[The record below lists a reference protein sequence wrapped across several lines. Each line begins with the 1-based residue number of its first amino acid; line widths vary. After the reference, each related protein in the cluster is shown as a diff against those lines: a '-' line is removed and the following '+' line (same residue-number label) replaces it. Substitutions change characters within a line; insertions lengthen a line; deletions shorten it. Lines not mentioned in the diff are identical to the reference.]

1 MTFAK
6 LGKNLKAYQDFRLSL
21 ESRLKGAMTFYGWTA
36 VTTTDIG
43 VNPFDP
49 VYYNVGTHA
58 SVANTILSRSFL
70 NELPTWISL
79 VIGALL
85 SLVLWFVL
93 GKLKTLAGVSVG
105 FASFVALMAAIG
117 AFYAATGIFPG
128 ALGPG
133 LTVFLTVLGL
143 TLMKFW
149 GSEAEKRY
157 IRGAF
162 STYLSPDVIKELEAD
177 PDKLKLGG
185 EKKLMTA
192 MFTDVKGFSTISES
206 LDPNELVTLLNQY
219 LTSMSDIILDA
230 AGTIDKYEGDAII
243 AFWGAPLSSERH
255 AQSAV
260 ESALL
265 MKKAEAA
272 MNERFAREKLHP
284 GPLLTRIGINTGD
297 MTVGNMGTE
306 RRMNY
311 TMMGNAVNLAARLE
325 GVNKQYGTWILTSQA
340 TRDDSGRHHCPAQ
353 ARQGRRRRHPPAGP
367 ALRDRVPA
375 RRGHGRRSRE
385 DLRLREGHR
394 RLRDP
399 RLGRRPAPLR
409 AGPRHRPRRR
419 PGEDLRRA
427 HGPEPGRRL
436 RPRLGRGVPADDEVG
451 GRGAEAVRRVLLGA
465 PLPVF
470 FEGYLLQLSPG
481 NAKGFLAL
489 VCVTYSRRI
498 NTAFPPAGFR
508 HRHQRPSQSTSGLF
522 YQQRILEVS
531 RRSPDTNSHKNRLR
545 VLFVEIAREL

>member
-1 MTFAK
+1 
-6 LGKNLKAYQDFRLSL
+6 
-21 ESRLKGAMTFYGWTA
+21 

-93 GKLKTLAGVSVG
+93 GRLKTLAGVSVG
-105 FASFVALMAAIG
+105 FAFFVALMAGIG
-117 AFYAATGIFPG
+117 AFYAATGVFPG

-192 MFTDVKGFSTISES
+192 MFTDVKGFSTISEA

-219 LTSMSDIILDA
+219 LTGMSDIILDA

-243 AFWGAPLSSERH
+243 AFWGAPLYSERH

-265 MKKAEAA
+265 MKKTEAA
-272 MNERFAREKLHP
+272 MNQRFASEKVHP

-297 MTVGNMGTE
+297 MTVGNMGTA

-311 TMMGNAVNLAARLE
+311 TMMGNSVNLAARLE

-340 TRDDSGRHHCPAQ
+340 TGDALDDTIL
-353 ARQGRRRRHPPAGP
+353 
-367 ALRDRVPA
+367 LRKLDKVAVVGIRLPV
-375 RRGHGRRSRE
+375 RLFEVVTRRS
-385 DLRLREGHR
+385 D
-394 RLRDP
+394 
-399 RLGRRPAPLR
+399 AT
-409 AGPRHRPRRR
+409 
-419 PGEDLRRA
+419 
-427 HGPEPGRRL
+427 
-436 RPRLGRGVPADDEVG
+436 
-451 GRGAEAVRRVLLGA
+451 EAVLEKISVFEKGIDAYEVRDWDGA
-465 PLPVF
+465 QRL
-470 FEGYLLQLSPG
+470 FER
-481 NAKGFLAL
+481 ALAIDPDDGPTKIF
-489 VCVTYSRRI
+489 VERTTQSR
-498 NTAFPPAGFR
+498 AAGF
-508 HRHQRPSQSTSGLF
+508 G
-522 YQQRILEVS
+522 
-531 RRSPDTNSHKNRLR
+531 PDWDGVYRLTTK
-545 VLFVEIAREL
+545 